1 MTADPNRGLDLDPIL
16 AVVDRISG
24 DRQASL
30 AWLQLP
36 LKEFGGR
43 TPENLISMGRTED
56 LIAYLDS
63 ISSGFVG

>member
-1 MTADPNRGLDLDPIL
+1 MTADSSRAPDLDRVL
-16 AVVDRISG
+16 TVVDQISG

-36 LKEFGGR
+36 LKEFGDR
-43 TPENLISMGRTED
+43 TPENLIAIGRVDD

-63 ISSGFVG
+63 ISIGFVG